1 MDKRF
6 LVAWVI
12 VFVVWMVGSFVVHGV
27 LLAPG
32 YKSVP
37 ELFRAEADAQQHFPF
52 MLLAHAILAG
62 ALVWIYA
69 RGVEDS
75 PWTGQGLR
83 FGLAVALLTAVPWYL
98 IYYAVQPMPGAIVAR
113 QIVYD
118 TILTLL
124 LGLVVAYL
132 YRGKRTPA

>member
-6 LVAWVI
+6 LVAWII

-32 YKSVP
+32 YKGVP
-37 ELFRAEADAQQHFPF
+37 ELFRADADAQRHFPF

-69 RGVEDS
+69 RGVDDA

-98 IYYAVQPMPGAIVAR
+98 IYYAVQPMPGAIVVR

-118 TILTLL
+118 TILTVA
-124 LGLVVAYL
+124 LGLLVAFL
-132 YRGKRTPA
+132 YRGKRASF

>member
-6 LVAWVI
+6 LVAWII
-12 VFVVWMVGSFVVHGV
+12 VFVVWMVGSFLVHGV

-32 YKSVP
+32 YRGVP
-37 ELFRAEADAQQHFPF
+37 ELFRADADAQRHFPF
-52 MLLAHAILAG
+52 MLLAHAIMAG

-69 RGVEDS
+69 RGVEDA

-98 IYYAVQPMPGAIVAR
+98 IYYAVQPMPGTIVAR

-118 TILTLL
+118 TVLTLL

-132 YRGKRTPA
+132 YRGKRAPA

>member
-1 MDKRF
+1 MKTF
-6 LVAWVI
+6 VVAWV
-12 VFVVWMVGSFVVHGV
+12 VAFVAWMFGSFVVHGM
-27 LLAPG
+27 LLAPS
-32 YKSVP
+32 YMTVP
-37 ELFRAEADAQQHFPF
+37 GLFRGPADAQQHFPF
-52 MLLAHAILAG
+52 MLLAHALLAG

-69 RGVEDS
+69 RGVEDA

-98 IYYAVQPMPGAIVAR
+98 IYFAVQPMPGGIVVR

-118 TILTLL
+118 TVLTLV

-132 YRGKRTPA
+132 YRGRRASP

>member
-6 LVAWVI
+6 LVAWII
-12 VFVVWMVGSFVVHGV
+12 VFVVWMVGSFLVHGA

-32 YKSVP
+32 YRGVP
-37 ELFRAEADAQQHFPF
+37 ELFRADADAQRHFPF
-52 MLLAHAILAG
+52 MLLAHVIMAG

-69 RGVEDS
+69 RGVEDA

-98 IYYAVQPMPGAIVAR
+98 IYYAVQPMPGTIVAR

-118 TILTLL
+118 TVLTLL

-132 YRGKRTPA
+132 YRGKRAPA